1 MTIVNVVLIIFFFL
15 IGFKPSNESISVSAI
30 SNQDRSK
37 SLALDSNENTV
48 YKNHKAKE
56 TNQLGDKKVRIT
68 DLTS

>member
-1 MTIVNVVLIIFFFL
+1 MTIVNVVLIIIFFL

-30 SNQDRSK
+30 SNQDCLK
-37 SLALDSNENTV
+37 SLSLDWNENTV

-56 TNQLGDKKVRIT
+56 TNQLGDKKVRII